1 MTTST
6 LPRPIAVVG
15 VALLAI
21 LVAACGSTATG
32 SAVPAST
39 APSTSVAPSIE
50 PSPGASAATTGRIAV
65 PDHGFAVTLPDGWT
79 RIDLAAGDIE
89 ALIEAAGAQSPEFAN
104 VYSQQIRAMV
114 AQGLVLFAFGPD
126 MTSGTNVNILSA
138 PRLGMSLDFLEQA
151 NLAQLESL
159 AEGNVTSERVT
170 LPAGEALHLRYSLAA
185 GSGAPSP
192 SIDQYM
198 LINGEKQLVVSV
210 TNASEADASAIVR
223 SIELT
228 S

>member
-1 MTTST
+1 M
-6 LPRPIAVVG
+6 
-15 VALLAI
+15 
-21 LVAACGSTATG
+21 
-32 SAVPAST
+32 
-39 APSTSVAPSIE
+39 
-50 PSPGASAATTGRIAV
+50 
-65 PDHGFAVTLPDGWT
+65 
-79 RIDLAAGDIE
+79 
-89 ALIEAAGAQSPEFAN
+89 
-104 VYSQQIRAMV
+104 
-114 AQGLVLFAFGPD
+114 GL
-126 MTSGTNVNILSA
+126 
-138 PRLGMSLDFLEQA
+138 SLDFLEQA

-159 AEGNVTSERVT
+159 AERNVTSERVT